1 MAPWTQTD
9 IQPSTDV
16 GDSTTEKLTSTLYT
30 TIPLSTT
37 LKTTQTSEV
46 STLSMEDIQP
56 STDVGDSTTEK
67 LTSTLYTTIPLSTT
81 LKTTQTSEVTT
92 LSMEGCKSDADTDRP
107 GSDINVG
114 SDLPVANPQAC
125 CDACTDRVGC
135 VAWTFQK
142 KINYGNC
149 WLKNQVPNPVPNTC
163 CESGYVDKTSTI
175 LPHSTFLPT
184 TEVLTS
190 TEQVTMT
197 TEVATTQACN
207 TAVTCPIDWLYL
219 CNNDRVSCYKIGSDS
234 QDWNSARV
242 TCENAHPGGDLVKIE
257 NQTEQD
263 FITAQMFQV
272 SVAGCIPL
280 SLCDVW
286 IGVSFTLSTGYTY
299 ADGTSV
305 TYFNWNTPIEPNG
318 GTADKCVQMGRTTG
332 LWDDRECSGLRRYAC
347 EIEGTE
353 GYDFELWMCKES
365 AGEAHLLNCMCPHSA
380 KIPKLFNRTTSYE
393 VSLNYRITIYDN
405 SSDSYFCLVQYSGGK
420 WPHITEQPE
429 NITVSAGASSTLRCE
444 SSGFP
449 PPHIKWMKS
458 GHELGFFDNSRFVT
472 MSSDD
477 VSWLNINETLPQDEG
492 VYNCIATN
500 ILGQATSTDAE
511 LTVMTDAMPTG
522 ELLIEPPDQPELSM
536 GMIFAVIG
544 GSLAVVIMI
553 ISGIICYI
561 RRRHRKQIVHIHG
574 NVSANNFTVNAEND
588 AAVRILGDVA
598 IGHENLGDK
607 LEAEADV
614 NLNNLKQ

>member
-1 MAPWTQTD
+1 MDLTATYGKFPEIVGVEILHRGTTTLTGND
-9 IQPSTDV
+9 YRYIQRRCRAVPLYNLKCDYYGDVLPYFDVCTASDTNELIFPSDDCYFNKGFIKSLSFTASV
-16 GDSTTEKLTSTLYT
+16 ITSSKSNRNVEAEMVCRAESTL
-30 TIPLSTT
+30 
-37 LKTTQTSEV
+37 
-46 STLSMEDIQP
+46 
-56 STDVGDSTTEK
+56 
-67 LTSTLYTTIPLSTT
+67 
-81 LKTTQTSEVTT
+81 
-92 LSMEGCKSDADTDRP
+92 
-107 GSDINVG
+107 
-114 SDLPVANPQAC
+114 
-125 CDACTDRVGC
+125 
-135 VAWTFQK
+135 
-142 KINYGNC
+142 
-149 WLKNQVPNPVPNTC
+149 
-163 CESGYVDKTSTI
+163 
-175 LPHSTFLPT
+175 
-184 TEVLTS
+184 
-190 TEQVTMT
+190 
-197 TEVATTQACN
+197 
-207 TAVTCPIDWLYL
+207 
-219 CNNDRVSCYKIGSDS
+219 
-234 QDWNSARV
+234 
-242 TCENAHPGGDLVKIE
+242 
-257 NQTEQD
+257 
-263 FITAQMFQV
+263 
-272 SVAGCIPL
+272 
-280 SLCDVW
+280 
-286 IGVSFTLSTGYTY
+286 
-299 ADGTSV
+299 
-305 TYFNWNTPIEPNG
+305 
-318 GTADKCVQMGRTTG
+318 
-332 LWDDRECSGLRRYAC
+332 
-347 EIEGTE
+347 E

-420 WPHITEQPE
+420 WVHGILEPHITEQPE